1 MPALKQNKQNVYQQG
16 SGCQPLTQTNETCI
30 GKGEDACQTNTPLY
44 IFTRA
49 GHSFFCWDLWCTHFA
64 WNSNTARRMR
74 SPIGSNELPC
84 IARTLFQ
91 PCMPTTFCWQDQMS
105 QTKHQYDVS
114 KCCNLIGRN
123 INTHRNKLD
132 ARKLSVGR
140 LLVVSLGALVLLTH
154 MFVRESAVQK
164 RTLILL
170 KCKCEIL

>member
-1 MPALKQNKQNVYQQG
+1 MPALKPNKQNVYQQG
-16 SGCQPLTQTNETCI
+16 SRCQPSTQTNKTCI
-30 GKGEDACQTNTPLY
+30 GKGEDACQTNIPLY

-91 PCMPTTFCWQDQMS
+91 PCIQTTFCWQDQMS

-123 INTHRNKLD
+123 INRQTQKQP
-132 ARKLSVGR
+132 GR
-140 LLVVSLGALVLLTH
+140 SQIKS
-154 MFVRESAVQK
+154 REIWFSAVFNTIGQSAVIGQCDIIGQCVVIGQCVK
-164 RTLILL
+164 
-170 KCKCEIL
+170 